1 VTATDP
7 AAMPAA
13 RARVAALLE
22 RISRV
27 ELGVVVVAPPDDVRL
42 AAQARARAAAELAG
56 RGSLLDEAIA
66 AARETTLRS
75 FARAGF
81 SGTWAAT
88 EMAASVA
95 TARDRVAAATAFEE
109 AASAAVVEDLVDDDT
124 LETLRAT
131 SDELGR
137 ATGLPAPGSLST
149 FASPALD
156 VARGRLGPIVV
167 LGLAAICVVV
177 GAALGLEFALL
188 ALAACVAVLA
198 KLARDRGRP
207 EP

>member
-1 VTATDP
+1 MTATDP